1 MSFKF
6 YLTLS
11 LGQQVACPI
20 GLLSRAQLTG
30 VLTSI
35 EILQEQKPAKVAQV
49 AAASLAALFIFAAPS
64 MAVDKALLKSK
75 VCAAQPT
82 AKICLR
88 DSVKK

>member
-1 MSFKF
+1 MAAITASCAA
-6 YLTLS
+6 LRP
-11 LGQQVACPI
+11 A
-20 GLLSRAQLTG
+20 G
-30 VLTSI
+30 VRVSAPRQARSARVVCLAKT
-35 EILQEQKPAKVAQV
+35 EEQKPVKVAQV

>member
-1 MSFKF
+1 MS
-6 YLTLS
+6 
-11 LGQQVACPI
+11 
-20 GLLSRAQLTG
+20 
-30 VLTSI
+30 
-35 EILQEQKPAKVAQV
+35 QEQKPAKIAQV